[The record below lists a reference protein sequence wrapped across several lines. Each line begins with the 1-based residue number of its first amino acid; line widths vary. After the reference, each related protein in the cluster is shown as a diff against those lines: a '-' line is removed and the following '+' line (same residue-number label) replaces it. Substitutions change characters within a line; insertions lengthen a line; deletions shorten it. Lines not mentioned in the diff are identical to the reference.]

1 MITLY
6 QPAPTLYKNNSWHGG
21 GVGREAGG
29 RELSEQVWKGVGR
42 DFKFDRISWLKR
54 GNGTCTT
61 SSIDKDQVGVRLN
74 CRPDYGQCVITS
86 VSLRRSKATR
96 RPIWCKKNKTKKKRC
111 FFFFFLPTQ
120 VVFCKI
126 TKTKKRDKKKKTR
139 TFSQHCRGT
148 ESVTPSNLKPSL
160 LSTPTLTSPPSH
172 LPSHTHSV
180 CMKVKDQCLI
190 RGNLYGLTC
199 PN

>member
-96 RPIWCKKNKTKKKRC
+96 RPIWCKKNKTKKTAV
-111 FFFFFLPTQ
+111 FFFLPTQ

-126 TKTKKRDKKKKTR
+126 TKTKKERQKKKNENFFTTLPWDRECDTFKLKTFT
-139 TFSQHCRGT
+139 TFNSHI
-148 ESVTPSNLKPSL
+148 NLSAV
-160 LSTPTLTSPPSH
+160 PPSI
-172 LPSHTHSV
+172 SHS
-180 CMKVKDQCLI
+180 LS
-190 RGNLYGLTC
+190 LYESERPVSYKGEFIWAYM
-199 PN
+199 P